1 MFETTD
7 IVNAP
12 IDDVWSW
19 FARPGALQRLAPP
32 WQPVRV
38 LTEATSLRDGQAV
51 LALPAGLRWI
61 ATHQPAGYQPGRRFV
76 DRLTSW
82 PLAPVLS
89 WRHEHQF
96 TAVGPN
102 RTEVTDR
109 VDTRLPNAFLRPMF
123 DYRQRQLADDLAA
136 HSWAREAHPEPL
148 TVAVTGSSGL
158 VGTALC
164 AMLTTG
170 GHRVIRLV
178 RRSTAAD
185 DERSWNP
192 AAPDPALLEGADVL
206 VHLAGATIAGRFD
219 AGHKAAIRDSRI
231 GPTRRLAEL
240 VAGSAA
246 RARPLVMVCAS
257 AVGVYG
263 PDRGDEILT
272 EASGRGD
279 GFLADVVADW
289 EDATHPATE
298 AGLRVVNIR
307 TGIVQTPT
315 GGSLKLLRPLFAVG
329 LGGRL
334 GDGNQWT
341 PWISLDD
348 LLDIYLRA
356 VMDSRLDGPV
366 NAVAPDPATNADYTR
381 TLGTVLRRP
390 TILPTPPWGIRL
402 LLGAEGATEVALA
415 GQRAIPA
422 RLATV
427 GHHFRFPALEPALRH
442 LLGRAA

>member
-7 IVNAP
+7 IVQASR
-12 IDDVWSW
+12 DDVWSW
-19 FARPGALQRLAPP
+19 FTRPGALQRLAPP

-38 LTEATSLRDGQAV
+38 QTEATSLRDGQAV

-61 ATHQPAGYQPGRRFV
+61 ATHQPAGYQEGHRFV

-82 PLAPVLS
+82 PLAPVLN
-89 WRHEHQF
+89 WRHEHHF
-96 TAVGPN
+96 TEAGPD
-102 RTEVTDR
+102 RTKITDR
-109 VDTRLPNAFLRPMF
+109 VDTRLPDAFLRPMF
-123 DYRQRQLADDLAA
+123 AYRQRQLADDLAA
-136 HSWAREAHPEPL
+136 HAWAREAHPDRL

-158 VGTALC
+158 VGTALS
-164 AMLTTG
+164 AMLSTG

-178 RRSTAAD
+178 RRNTAAD
-185 DERSWNP
+185 DERAWNP
-192 AAPDPALLEGADVL
+192 VAPDPALLGDVDVL

-240 VAGSAA
+240 AAGSAA
-246 RARPLVMVCAS
+246 RARPVVMVCAS
-257 AVGVYG
+257 AVGIYG
-263 PDRGDEILT
+263 PNRGDEILT
-272 EASGRGD
+272 EASDRGE

-289 EDATHPATE
+289 EDATRPAAE

-307 TGIVQTPT
+307 TGIVQTPAS
-315 GGSLKLLRPLFAVG
+315 GSLKLLRPLFEAG

-334 GDGNQWT
+334 GDGDQWT
-341 PWISLDD
+341 PWIGLDD

-356 VMDSRLDGPV
+356 IVDTRIAGPI
-366 NAVAPDPATNADYTR
+366 NAAAPDPVTNADYTR

-390 TILPTPPWGIRL
+390 TILPTPSFGIRL

-422 RLATV
+422 RLNAI
-427 GHHFRFPALEPALRH
+427 GHRFRFPALEPALRH
-442 LLGRAA
+442 MLGHAT